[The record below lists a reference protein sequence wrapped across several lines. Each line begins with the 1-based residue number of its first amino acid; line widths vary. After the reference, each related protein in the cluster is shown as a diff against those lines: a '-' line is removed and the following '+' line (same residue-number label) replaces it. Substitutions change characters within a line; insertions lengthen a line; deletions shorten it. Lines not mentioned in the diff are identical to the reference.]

1 MGNFTFLCVDVNEC
15 ETDGVCSPYATCDNY
30 PGSFNCTCNSGYRG
44 DGFNCYGEFSLY
56 AQGDSDVISFRIYRV
71 GQKTGLFFRLDNF
84 VMVSPRKA
92 CGMSKFSKFYRE
104 KGKKTR
110 ISITL
115 NILCQICSNHH
126 NS

>member
-1 MGNFTFLCVDVNEC
+1 VNEC
-15 ETDGVCSPYATCDNY
+15 ETAGVCSPYATCDNY

-92 CGMSKFSKFYRE
+92 CSMSKFSKFYRE
-104 KGKKTR
+104 KGKKN
-110 ISITL
+110 SHFNYFKYSL
-115 NILCQICSNHH
+115 PNLLKSSQQLKLCYI
-126 NS
+126 